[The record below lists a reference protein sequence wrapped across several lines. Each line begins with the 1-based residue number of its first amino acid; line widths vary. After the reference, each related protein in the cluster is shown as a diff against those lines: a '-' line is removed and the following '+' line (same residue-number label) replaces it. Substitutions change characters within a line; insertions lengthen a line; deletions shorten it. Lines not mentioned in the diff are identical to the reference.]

1 MNRLLFF
8 YSFVHTN
15 TGDKMRILIIGGAG
29 GIAYNTAKKFAM
41 NNHLVYLCVHTNE
54 QLETIKKRLKDE
66 SLLMHVFKLDIL
78 NKQDLT
84 LLDKIEYDVLW
95 IHAGIGIGGSLLA
108 MSVDNLKKNYKVNV
122 FGIIRM
128 LKKAYYRM
136 EKNKIKGHIFVTSSV
151 SRTLP
156 FPFLGC
162 YTSSRASLSMLV
174 HTLNQ
179 EMKFLKSNIT
189 LSLIELGAYHTGFNQ
204 VMIDNKEQY
213 LDKNS
218 LFYKRRHS
226 INRLQRNIFRL
237 IESDNI
243 DKLSD
248 YLVKNMTKKNPKFL
262 LRYPKGQALF
272 VKMFEFFKM

>member
-1 MNRLLFF
+1 
-8 YSFVHTN
+8 
-15 TGDKMRILIIGGAG
+15 MRILIIGGAG

-41 NNHLVYLCVHTNE
+41 NNHLVYLCVHTTE

-108 MSVDNLKKNYKVNV
+108 MSVDNLKKNYEVNV
-122 FGIIRM
+122 FGIIRT

-189 LSLIELGAYHTGFNQ
+189 ISLIELGAYHTGFNQ

-262 LRYPKGQALF
+262 LRYPKRQALF
-272 VKMFEFFKM
+272 VKMFELFKM